1 MKKILFICLI
11 AFGFILTSCG
21 IENLSTKGNGYANIE
36 CFQALYNS
44 DFHSECLGR
53 DIDDNVCYI
62 VSFWNICNEN
72 NPEMFYDGKN
82 LSGEYVSVG
91 TYTYTT
97 RKGYEKTVQAIM
109 RKKEY
114 YELYN
119 CDKEHLKNLLSIVL
133 SYVSIK

>member
-1 MKKILFICLI
+1 MKKVLLFVSLLL
-11 AFGFILTSCG
+11 LTSCG
-21 IENLSTKGNGYANIE
+21 IENLSTKVNAYANIE

-44 DFHSECLGR
+44 DFYSECLGR
-53 DIDDNVCYI
+53 DIDYNVCYI
-62 VSFWNICNEN
+62 VSFWNTCNN
-72 NPEMFYDGKN
+72 NGPEMFYDGKN

-97 RKGYEKTVQAIM
+97 KKGYEKTVQAIM
-109 RKKEY
+109 KKKEY

-119 CDKEHLKNLLSIVL
+119 CDKEYLKNLLSIVL